1 MYPAVRALH
10 ERVRPASA
18 ETLLLVTR
26 VHRDGLTAAGY
37 RGFEVMQDQL
47 YADYK
52 EIHYATGS
60 T

>member
-1 MYPAVRALH
+1 MYPTVRVLH

-18 ETLLLVTR
+18 ETPLLVTR
-26 VHRDGLTAAGY
+26 GRRDELTAAGY

-47 YADYK
+47 HADYK